1 MELHVLVR
9 GRVQGVGFRWYVR
22 EVARDLGLA
31 GWVRNRPDGAVE
43 VAADGDAQ
51 MINRLREMLRT
62 GPSGA
67 SVTAVDDIAGESTGA
82 AQAMGRPFTILR

>member
-43 VAADGDAQ
+43 VAAEGDAQ
-51 MINRLREMLRT
+51 MIDRLRDMLRA

-67 SVTAVDDIAGESTGA
+67 SVTAVDDIAGKSTDE